1 MKAERHSTG
10 SINSSTQTDKAM
22 SRNILKEIAGTK
34 RREVEAMKTVV
45 PAGILTERAMNCRH
59 IPLDMAESIRTRQPA
74 IIAEHKRRSP
84 SKGEISPMSDVET
97 VARMYASG
105 GAAAM
110 SVLTDT
116 PYFGGS
122 LEDLA
127 VARMAAP
134 ALPLLRKEFIVDEY
148 QIMQARVYGADAIL
162 LIAAMISAEEVRR
175 FNDVAHSLGLQ
186 TLVEIHS
193 EEELAAVPADADMVG
208 VNNRDLT
215 SFSTDIGNAMR
226 LIKAL
231 PSGILRIAES
241 GIRTPEDMWRLGR
254 AGFDGFLI
262 GEALMTASS
271 PGESLSRFLDFRP

>member
-1 MKAERHSTG
+1 MAK
-10 SINSSTQTDKAM
+10 
-22 SRNILKEIAGTK
+22 NILKEIAATK
-34 RREVEAMKTVV
+34 RREVEAMKTVI
-45 PAGILTERAMNCRH
+45 PTGLMTDMAKNCSR
-59 IPLDMAESIRTRQPA
+59 IPLDMAKGIQEHHPA

-84 SKGEISPMSDVET
+84 SKGEISPMSDVAEI
-97 VARMYASG
+97 ARMYASG

-162 LIAAMISAEEVRR
+162 LIAAMIPAEDVKR
-175 FNDVAHSLGLQ
+175 FNKVAHSLGMQ

-193 EEELAAVPADADMVG
+193 EEELAALPEDADMVG

-215 SFSTDIGNAMR
+215 SFSTDIGNALR
-226 LIKAL
+226 LIEAL
-231 PSGILRIAES
+231 PDGIIRIAES
-241 GIRTPEDMWRLGR
+241 GIKTPGDMQRLVSV
-254 AGFDGFLI
+254 GFDGFLI
-262 GEALMTASS
+262 GEALMSASS
-271 PGESLSRFLDFRP
+271 PGEPLSRFLSYKP